1 MDCVCCMHL
10 VKSISL
16 FQVLS
21 LKLLD
26 GWVRKCNKR
35 ELSLPSWE
43 FGLFDRIIQMKC
55 LLKGDDESKM
65 PFGIGV

>member
-1 MDCVCCMHL
+1 MHS

-26 GWVRKCNKR
+26 GWVRKCIKR
-35 ELSLPSWE
+35 ELSLS
-43 FGLFDRIIQMKC
+43 IM
-55 LLKGDDESKM
+55 
-65 PFGIGV
+65 GVWIV